1 MTKTT
6 TTSDSSGMVPPV
18 LPSGSNNKSKQFS
31 DSRFRYIGEENSKLM
46 NEDKMN
52 LTSLFQLRRPSSNV
66 DSKHEYDSKM
76 MTTTT
81 SDSGMVVS
89 PSVLP
94 SGSNKSKQSQVGGD
108 SRFPYTVE
116 ENSKLMD
123 EDKMNLTSLFQ
134 LPSSS
139 DSIKQVS
146 ETANTD
152 DQDDEED
159 NLTLIERKEKLEED
173 NLTLAERKEKLE
185 AASALGRISKTK
197 IAAKK
202 VTSSSLKCA
211 SKKIIKSRSKSTNL
225 HLNSGAGKKW
235 TTFAH
240 NGIVLPPPYKPHG
253 VKMLYNGEQVEL
265 TPEQEE
271 VATMFAVMK
280 DTEFAAKPK
289 FIENFMNDWR
299 VILGKEHVIKKFHL
313 CDFTP
318 IYDWH
323 QNEKDKKKQLS
334 ALERKA
340 LKEEKL
346 KEDERYMW
354 AFVDGKKEKV
364 GNFRVEPPGLFRGR
378 GEHPKMGKL
387 KRRIRPDEITIN
399 IGKGEPVPECPIPN
413 ERWKEVKHDNTVTWL
428 AFWKNPIDPKAFK
441 YVFLDDTSS
450 WKGQSD
456 KDKYEKAR
464 LLKDYILDIRANY
477 RKDFRNKDL
486 MKQQISVAAY
496 LIDMLAL
503 RAGNEKDDD
512 EADTVGCCTLKVEN
526 VSLVPQTNK
535 LEINFLGKDS
545 IKYENTVEVDPLVY
559 KAIGEFKK
567 GKNTGEELFDKL
579 DTYKLNAHLKE
590 LMPGLTAKVFRTY
603 NASITLDKLLNSE
616 IMNRNVAEKVV
627 VYNRANKEVAKL
639 CNHQRS
645 EPKSHGAQML
655 KLRDNIVKLKGVLDG
670 LETNL
675 HRVRKGKAPLQL
687 DADDGKP
694 KKNFTPEI
702 LQRKIKLTLDK
713 IEKTERDMDLKKE
726 LKTTALGTSKTNYL
740 DPRISVAWC
749 KRHEVPIEKIFNK
762 SLLAKFAWAMDVD
775 PSFRF

>member
-1 MTKTT
+1 MHDYDDDDDDGPITFKRRKTTASINVDSKHECGSKMMTT
-6 TTSDSSGMVPPV
+6 TTSDSSGMIILDYKLQIIYYFQQSLV
-18 LPSGSNNKSKQFS
+18 GR

-52 LTSLFQLRRPSSNV
+52 LTSLFQLRPSS
-66 DSKHEYDSKM
+66 DI
-76 MTTTT
+76 
-81 SDSGMVVS
+81 
-89 PSVLP
+89 
-94 SGSNKSKQSQVGGD
+94 
-108 SRFPYTVE
+108 
-116 ENSKLMD
+116 KL
-123 EDKMNLTSLFQ
+123 
-134 LPSSS
+134 
-139 DSIKQVS
+139 VS
-146 ETANTD
+146 ETAKTDDDQEDNLTLTKRKEKLDALVRKSGTDNTD
-152 DQDDEED
+152 DQDEED
-159 NLTLIERKEKLEED
+159 NLALTERKEK
-173 NLTLAERKEKLE
+173 
-185 AASALGRISKTK
+185 
-197 IAAKK
+197 
-202 VTSSSLKCA
+202 
-211 SKKIIKSRSKSTNL
+211 
-225 HLNSGAGKKW
+225 HLNSGAANKW

-240 NGIVLPPPYKPHG
+240 NGVVLAPPYKPHG
-253 VKMLYNGEQVEL
+253 
-265 TPEQEE
+265 EE

-289 FIENFMNDWR
+289 FIENFMKDWR
-299 VILGKEHVIKKFHL
+299 VILGKEH
-313 CDFTP
+313 
-318 IYDWH
+318 
-323 QNEKDKKKQLS
+323 
-334 ALERKA
+334 ERKA

-346 KEDERYMW
+346 EEEKYMW
-354 AFVDGKKEKV
+354 AFVDGEKEKV

-387 KRRIRPDEITIN
+387 KRRIRPNEITIN

-456 KDKYEKAR
+456 KEKYEKAR
-464 LLKDYILDIRANY
+464 LLKDYILNIRANY
-477 RKDFRNKDL
+477 RKDFKNKDP
-486 MKQQISVAAY
+486 MKRQIAVAAY

-526 VSLVPQTNK
+526 ISLVPQTNK

-559 KAIGEFKK
+559 KAIGGFKK
-567 GKNTGEELFDKL
+567 

-603 NASITLDKLLNSE
+603 NASITLDNLLNSE
-616 IMNRNVAEKVV
+616 IMGGNVAEKVV
-627 VYNRANKEVAKL
+627 FYNHANKEVAKL

-645 EPKSHGAQML
+645 EQKSHGAQML

-670 LETNL
+670 LETDL
-675 HRVRKGKAPLQL
+675 HMVRKGKAPLQL

-694 KKNFTPEI
+694 KKNFA
-702 LQRKIKLTLDK
+702 LQVLERKINQTLEK
-713 IEKTERDMDLKKE
+713 IEKTKRDMDLKKE
-726 LKTTALGTSKTNYL
+726 LRTTALGTSKTNYL

>member
-1 MTKTT
+1 MTSFKAMHDYDDDNDGPIMRRKTT
-6 TTSDSSGMVPPV
+6 T
-18 LPSGSNNKSKQFS
+18 
-31 DSRFRYIGEENSKLM
+31 
-46 NEDKMN
+46 
-52 LTSLFQLRRPSSNV
+52 SSNV

-185 AASALGRISKTK
+185 AASALDRISKTK

-567 GKNTGEELFDKL
+567 GKLKNVPKIAL
-579 DTYKLNAHLKE
+579 DFFVWAKE
-590 LMPGLTAKVFRTY
+590 QPGYHHDGVSYDML
-603 NASITLDKLLNSE
+603 ID
-616 IMNRNVAEKVV
+616 IM
-627 VYNRANKEVAKL
+627 
-639 CNHQRS
+639 
-645 EPKSHGAQML
+645 
-655 KLRDNIVKLKGVLDG
+655 
-670 LETNL
+670 
-675 HRVRKGKAPLQL
+675 GKARQF
-687 DADDGKP
+687 D
-694 KKNFTPEI
+694 
-702 LQRKIKLTLDK
+702 
-713 IEKTERDMDLKKE
+713 
-726 LKTTALGTSKTNYL
+726 
-740 DPRISVAWC
+740 VAW
-749 KRHEVPIEKIFNK
+749 
-762 SLLAKFAWAMDVD
+762 
-775 PSFRF
+775 

>member
-1 MTKTT
+1 MHDYDDDDDGPITFKRRKTAAT
-6 TTSDSSGMVPPV
+6 
-18 LPSGSNNKSKQFS
+18 
-31 DSRFRYIGEENSKLM
+31 I
-46 NEDKMN
+46 
-52 LTSLFQLRRPSSNV
+52 NV
-66 DSKHEYDSKM
+66 DSKHECGSKM
-76 MTTTT
+76 MTTT
-81 SDSGMVVS
+81 SNSSGMS
-89 PSVLP
+89 L
-94 SGSNKSKQSQVGGD
+94 KQQ
-108 SRFPYTVE
+108 RQMMT
-116 ENSKLMD
+116 
-123 EDKMNLTSLFQ
+123 KMRKTLTNLTLTKRKEKLDALVRESGT
-134 LPSSS
+134 
-139 DSIKQVS
+139 
-146 ETANTD
+146 ENTDD

-159 NLTLIERKEKLEED
+159 N
-173 NLTLAERKEKLE
+173 
-185 AASALGRISKTK
+185 
-197 IAAKK
+197 
-202 VTSSSLKCA
+202 VT
-211 SKKIIKSRSKSTNL
+211 
-225 HLNSGAGKKW
+225 LNSGAGKKW

-253 VKMLYNGEQVEL
+253 VKMLYNGKQVEL

-289 FIENFMNDWR
+289 FIENFMKDWR
-299 VILGKEHVIKKFHL
+299 VILGKEHVIKEFHL

-323 QNEKDKKKQLS
+323 QKEKDKKKQLS
-334 ALERKA
+334 AQEKKA

-346 KEDERYMW
+346 KEEERYMW

-399 IGKGEPVPECPIPN
+399 IGKGEPIPECPIPN

-456 KDKYEKAR
+456 KEKYEKAR
-464 LLKDYILDIRANY
+464 LLKDYILNIRANY
-477 RKDFRNKDL
+477 RKDFKNKDP
-486 MKQQISVAAY
+486 MKRQIAVAAY

-526 VSLVPQTNK
+526 VNLVPQTNK

-559 KAIGEFKK
+559 KAIGGFKK
-567 GKNTGEELFDKL
+567 GKNIGEELFDKL

-603 NASITLDKLLNSE
+603 NASVTLDKLLNCE
-616 IMNRNVAEKVV
+616 IMSGNVAEKVV

-645 EPKSHGAQML
+645 EPKSHGVQML
-655 KLRDNIVKLKGVLDG
+655 KLGENIVKLNGVLDG

-675 HRVRKGKAPLQL
+675 LRVRKGKAPLQL

-694 KKNFTPEI
+694 KKNFTPQI
-702 LQRKIKLTLDK
+702 LQRKIKQTLDK
-713 IEKTERDMDLKKE
+713 IEKTKRDMDLKKE
-726 LKTTALGTSKTNYL
+726 LRTTALGTSKTNYL